1 MKRLLPLI
9 AITIM
14 TMLFVAW
21 LFTSNRATTT
31 TLAAE
36 LKNIHYGYEP
46 LLLDPD
52 SHIRFENGLMMLRW
66 PQQPALQSQW
76 KAAECFGFSYAVREQ
91 LLGQPGVKSVYLGN
105 TRLAANLGK
114 LDKRVANHVVA
125 IVNYSNGEQVN
136 IDLTPLGSDH
146 NPQYIFNRIVSD
158 PARIDEQFQ
167 HMRSGVPLDHAAPMK
182 VIERD
187 GKHFYVMAAMM
198 TDSPHVFEAQ
208 LRIYDFTP
216 ATESA
221 TLQFHRGIIAAII
234 SDFDDQI
241 KLKNQMAAKQ
251 TIQLAL
257 AGDLDPD
264 LRALIDENIYI
275 LKALISKFDPSSAPR
290 PNATVSVPTAEAQM
304 PEDKPEITIKFA
316 VVDAATGKAL
326 PQAVIMVQSPNGLV
340 GLKKPELKI
349 TIVKQNEINVPVT
362 VTADGYQV
370 WSQTISMRLLS
381 SRTVTVPIEMKPQ

>member
-1 MKRLLPLI
+1 
-9 AITIM
+9 
-14 TMLFVAW
+14 
-21 LFTSNRATTT
+21 
-31 TLAAE
+31 
-36 LKNIHYGYEP
+36 
-46 LLLDPD
+46 
-52 SHIRFENGLMMLRW
+52 
-66 PQQPALQSQW
+66 
-76 KAAECFGFSYAVREQ
+76 
-91 LLGQPGVKSVYLGN
+91 
-105 TRLAANLGK
+105 LAANLGK

-158 PARIDEQFQ
+158 PAQIDEQFSQ
-167 HMRSGVPLDHAAPMK
+167 MRNGVPLDHAAPMK

-241 KLKNQMAAKQ
+241 KLKKQMAAKQ

-275 LKALISKFDPSSAPR
+275 LKALISKFDPTSAPR

-304 PEDKPEITIKFA
+304 PEERPEITIKFA

-340 GLKKPELKI
+340 GLKKPEMKL
-349 TIVKQNEINVPVT
+349 TIVKQNEIAIPVT